1 MAASRGALE
10 MSKEQRSR
18 LLGWKRMGGAMYSL
32 VALVGCTTA
41 ASAPPPT
48 PASSE
53 YRIGPGDVLD
63 VMVWREESV
72 SGSVTV
78 RPDGKISV
86 ALVGDVQAAG
96 LTPED
101 LSADLHA
108 RLLKFIDN
116 PNVVVRVNSSALR
129 FFVIGN
135 VRSPGT
141 YDLRANQTLLQALA
155 VAGGFTEFANR
166 GGVRIIR
173 QNSGGT
179 PLKVDYD
186 AIVRGDAPDVRLEPN
201 DTLVVP

>member
-1 MAASRGALE
+1 
-10 MSKEQRSR
+10 MSKEQRSCP
-18 LLGWKRMGGAMYSL
+18 LGWKRIGGAMCLL
-32 VALVGCTTA
+32 VALAGCTA
-41 ASAPPPT
+41 VASAPPPPQS
-48 PASSE
+48 PAE
-53 YRIGPGDVLD
+53 YRIGPGDVLEIL
-63 VMVWREESV
+63 VWREESV
-72 SGSVTV
+72 SGPVTV

-96 LTPED
+96 LTPEE

-166 GGVRIIR
+166 GGVRILR
-173 QNSGGT
+173 QNSGGA
-179 PLKVDYD
+179 PIRVDYD
-186 AIVRGDAPDVRLEPN
+186 AIVRGDAPDIRLEPN